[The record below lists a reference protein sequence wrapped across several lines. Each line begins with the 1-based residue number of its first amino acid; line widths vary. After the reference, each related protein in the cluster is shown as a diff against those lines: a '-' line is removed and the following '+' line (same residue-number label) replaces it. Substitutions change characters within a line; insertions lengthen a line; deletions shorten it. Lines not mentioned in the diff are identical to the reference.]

1 MIDKEQID
9 KLETLLGK
17 VEERLWHM
25 EQRLPD
31 NQRKTFREQV
41 REKMYD
47 CSNTIVS
54 RSEKYLQK
62 EGF

>member
-1 MIDKEQID
+1 MDREQID
-9 KLETLLGK
+9 KLESLLGK
-17 VEERLWHM
+17 VEDRLWHM

-54 RSEKYLQK
+54 RSEKYIQK
-62 EGF
+62 EGS

>member
-1 MIDKEQID
+1 MISQEQLD
-9 KLETLLGK
+9 KLESLLGK
-17 VEERLWHM
+17 VEDHLWHM
-25 EQRLPD
+25 GQRLPE

-54 RSEKYLQK
+54 RSEKYVKK
-62 EGF
+62 EKV

>member
-1 MIDKEQID
+1 MDREQID
-9 KLETLLGK
+9 KLESLLGK
-17 VEERLWHM
+17 VEDRLWHM

-54 RSEKYLQK
+54 MSEKYIQK
-62 EGF
+62 EGS

>member
-1 MIDKEQID
+1 MISQEQLD
-9 KLETLLGK
+9 KLEGLLGK
-17 VEERLWHM
+17 VETHLWHM
-25 EQRLPD
+25 GQRLPE

-54 RSEKYLQK
+54 RSENYVKK
-62 EGF
+62 ERV

>member
-1 MIDKEQID
+1 MDREQID
-9 KLETLLGK
+9 KLESLLGK
-17 VEERLWHM
+17 VEDCLWHM

-54 RSEKYLQK
+54 RSEKYIQK
-62 EGF
+62 EGS